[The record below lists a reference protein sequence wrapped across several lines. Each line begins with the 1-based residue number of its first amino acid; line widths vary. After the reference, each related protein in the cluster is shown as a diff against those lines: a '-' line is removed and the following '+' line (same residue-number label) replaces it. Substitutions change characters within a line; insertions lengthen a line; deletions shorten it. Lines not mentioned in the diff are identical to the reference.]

1 MDLTE
6 FITARLDER
15 ERRAKA
21 ALADLADDG
30 LTWDGFVQGRW
41 KASAL
46 AADDDLFDYI
56 DDCDPARVLREV
68 EAKRRILDDY
78 RITAGAC
85 RRMTGPE
92 LDTPGYR
99 AMCAGRDA
107 FRSACASL
115 AKAWSDHP
123 DYQEWA

>member
-1 MDLTE
+1 MELTE
-6 FITARLDER
+6 FLRARLDER
-15 ERRAKA
+15 ERFIRHFAQ
-21 ALADLADDG
+21 LLNEVHLQNADTPEHQHATVAFVFGQENLDP
-30 LTWDGFVQGRW
+30 GFLLG
-41 KASAL
+41 
-46 AADDDLFDYI
+46 
-56 DDCDPARVLREV
+56 EV
-68 EAKRRILDDY
+68 EAKRRIVDDY
-78 RITAGAC
+78 RITRDAC

-115 AKAWSDHP
+115 AKAWSDHA